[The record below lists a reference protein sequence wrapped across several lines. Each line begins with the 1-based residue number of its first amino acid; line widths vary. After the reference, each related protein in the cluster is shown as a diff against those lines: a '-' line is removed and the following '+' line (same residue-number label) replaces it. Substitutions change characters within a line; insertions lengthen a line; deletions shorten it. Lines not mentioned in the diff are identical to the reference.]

1 MALNFLTS
9 TGNAS
14 CVKLFEV
21 RYEHFPTTSVVALS
35 RRAATSTQTYTDIGM
50 HRLENSNL
58 ILRGNRNE
66 APSVL
71 IKGSVVL
78 CLSQPFRISD
88 IHLRLTGESQ
98 IG

>member
-1 MALNFLTS
+1 
-9 TGNAS
+9 
-14 CVKLFEV
+14 
-21 RYEHFPTTSVVALS
+21 
-35 RRAATSTQTYTDIGM
+35 M